1 MAQIINTT
9 MQSIGKITEDIINRS
24 PFLRESMTE
33 NLINISA
40 LARKLQPEIEETI
53 GKEVKEGAIVMAI
66 KRMTPGLYQK
76 LNIKIKNVLG
86 ELGDFLVRSNLADFT
101 FSNSESLG
109 AKQGELMRI
118 INNDQ
123 DGFFALCRGVT
134 ETTII
139 TNIKYKET
147 IDSIFDNERLVR
159 TTQDLASI
167 TVKLP
172 HVNTEI
178 YGIYYYILKQLAW
191 DGINIVEVVST
202 ANEFTAVVQQNDVDK
217 AFKILM
223 QLKRGF

>member
-1 MAQIINTT
+1 ME
-9 MQSIGKITEDIINRS
+9 SIGKLTEDIINRS

-33 NLINISA
+33 GLINISA
-40 LARKLQPEIEETI
+40 LARKIQPEIEEAT
-53 GKEVKEGAIVMAI
+53 GKEIKEGAIVMAI
-66 KRMTPGLYQK
+66 KRMSPGLYHK

-86 ELGDFLVRSNLADFT
+86 ELGDFLVRSNLSDFT
-101 FSNSESLG
+101 YQNSDTLG
-109 AKQGELMRI
+109 AKQSELIRLL
-118 INNDQ
+118 NSES

-139 TNIKYKET
+139 TNDKHKDI
-147 IDSIFDNERLVR
+147 INRLF
-159 TTQDLASI
+159 TSEKLIASTQNLASV

-172 HVNTEI
+172 HINTEI

-191 DGINIVEVVST
+191 EGINIIEVIST
-202 ANEFTAVVQQNDVDK
+202 ANEFTIIVAQDDVDK

>member
-1 MAQIINTT
+1 ME
-9 MQSIGKITEDIINRS
+9 SIGKLTEDIINRS

-33 NLINISA
+33 GLINISA
-40 LARKLQPEIEETI
+40 LARKIQPEIEEAT
-53 GKEVKEGAIVMAI
+53 GKEIKEGAIVMAI
-66 KRMTPGLYQK
+66 KRMSPGLYHK

-86 ELGDFLVRSNLADFT
+86 ELGDFLVRSNLSDFT
-101 FSNSESLG
+101 YQNSDTLGAKLSELIRLLNSES
-109 AKQGELMRI
+109 
-118 INNDQ
+118 

-139 TNIKYKET
+139 TNDKHKDI
-147 IDSIFDNERLVR
+147 INRLF
-159 TTQDLASI
+159 TSEKLIASTQNLASV

-172 HVNTEI
+172 HINTEI

-191 DGINIVEVVST
+191 EGINIIEVIST
-202 ANEFTAVVQQNDVDK
+202 ANEFTIIVAQDDVDK

>member
-1 MAQIINTT
+1 
-9 MQSIGKITEDIINRS
+9 MQSIGKITEELINRS

-40 LARKLQPEIEETI
+40 LARKLQPEIEEIT

-66 KRMTPGLYQK
+66 KRMTPGLYHK
-76 LNIKIKNVLG
+76 LNVKIKNVLG
-86 ELGDFLVRSNLADFT
+86 ELGDFLVRSNLVDYT
-101 FSNSESLG
+101 YQNSDTLG
-109 AKQGELMRI
+109 NCQRELMRVL
-118 INNDQ
+118 NDEP
-123 DGFFALCRGVT
+123 DTFFALCKGVT

-139 TNIKYKET
+139 TTAKHVDT
-147 IDSIFDNERLVR
+147 IERLFSNERLIGQ
-159 TTQDLASI
+159 TNELASI

-172 HVNTEI
+172 KVNTEI

-191 DGINIVEVVST
+191 EGINIIDVVST
-202 ANEFTAVVQQNDVDK
+202 ANEFTAVVSQDDVDK

>member
-1 MAQIINTT
+1 ME
-9 MQSIGKITEDIINRS
+9 SIGKLTEDIINRS

-33 NLINISA
+33 GLINVSA
-40 LARKLQPEIEETI
+40 LARKIQPEIEEIT

-66 KRMTPGLYQK
+66 KRMSPGLYHK

-86 ELGDFLVRSNLADFT
+86 ELGDFLVRSNLQDYTYQNSDSLGLKQAELIRLL
-101 FSNSESLG
+101 NSET
-109 AKQGELMRI
+109 
-118 INNDQ
+118 
-123 DGFFALCRGVT
+123 DGLFALCRGVT

-139 TNIKYKET
+139 TGDKHKET
-147 IDSIFDNERLVR
+147 IERIFQNEKLIASTRN
-159 TTQDLASI
+159 LASV

-172 HVNTEI
+172 YINTEI

-191 DGINIVEVVST
+191 EGINIIEVIST
-202 ANEFTAVVQQNDVDK
+202 ANEFTIIVDQNDVDK